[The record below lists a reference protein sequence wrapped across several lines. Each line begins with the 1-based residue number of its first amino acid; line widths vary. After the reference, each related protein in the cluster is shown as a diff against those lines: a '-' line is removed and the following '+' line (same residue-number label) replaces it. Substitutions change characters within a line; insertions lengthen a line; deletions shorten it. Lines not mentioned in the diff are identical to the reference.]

1 MKKTLLI
8 LTCALALA
16 VLLCACAFAESPK
29 ELRVLIPNENGD
41 EIAICPEDGV
51 FYLPSSVDVTSVKFD
66 YDGQLTFLT
75 DGGFVMGRS
84 VDLSSCETVD
94 ERGEKCYRLSCTAD
108 NELKH
113 YTFYHDSSLSSVF
126 VSTSL
131 GREAIDADKQTRDK
145 EARIVILNGDG
156 SAEYS
161 DLADGTESEIKG
173 RGNAT
178 FTYMKKPYQIKLS
191 AKTDLF
197 GMGKAKT
204 WILLANY
211 TDQSMLHNALGFH
224 LGERLNVPYNI
235 DYRFVHLYIDGA
247 YRGLY
252 MLCEKVQI
260 DENRVDIADLEKA
273 TEKANPDLELDMAQ
287 QITVTEGALIENSI
301 LDSFTYCEGVES
313 PEDITG
319 GYLVELDFRAHQEP
333 CYFTTENGLMY
344 TVKSP
349 EYASRAEMEYI
360 AGLFADMEEAIYSE
374 TGFNRKGVHYSEYI
388 DMESF
393 ASVYVVQE
401 LMKNWDAYLGS
412 MFFFKDADENG
423 KTAKIYM
430 GPLWDLDN
438 TLGNINF
445 NYEFG
450 QDTAYLWAQ
459 DGEFQ
464 DYVRTFAKSL
474 MKQPDFKY
482 EVAGQYA
489 IAYSAVQSALAE
501 DGWFAQSVSVIR
513 EGVAMD
519 RTRWKLYDSDSWL
532 LTQYGKKSSV
542 KFVQFDSY
550 GSPDDRTRDTAL
562 GFMRYF
568 LSARADALRTSIGTA
583 DVPPPIT
590 PPEQSSSSSSSE
602 SSTSTHISDTSELES
617 SPENTSSSSS
627 TMYCSSQPESEFDE
641 MHKKALD
648 PVAVIAAVLIVGG
661 IIGICALFAAGR
673 KRE

>member
-1 MKKTLLI
+1 MKKSLFFIACSLL
-8 LTCALALA
+8 LA
-16 VLLCACAFAESPK
+16 VLLCACVFAGSEA
-29 ELRVLIPNENGD
+29 ELGILIPNENG
-41 EIAICPEDGV
+41 EKICISSTDGV
-51 FYLPSSVDVTSVKFD
+51 FYLPSSVDITRIGFD
-66 YDGQLTFLT
+66 FDGEISYSANGVSGTLQAEKTL
-75 DGGFVMGRS
+75 
-84 VDLSSCETVD
+84 DLSPYETAD
-94 ERGEKCYRLSCTAD
+94 ERGEKCYRLTLSASGKTQD
-108 NELKH
+108 
-113 YTFYHDSSLSSVF
+113 YTFYHDSKLASVF

-131 GREAIDADKQTRDK
+131 GLSAIDADKETRDK
-145 EARIVILNGDG
+145 ESKIVILNGDG
-156 SAEYS
+156 TAEYS
-161 DLADGTESEIKG
+161 DLAEGTESEIKS

-178 FTYMKKPYQIKLS
+178 FTYMKKPYQIKLAS
-191 AKTDLF
+191 KTDLF
-197 GMGKAKT
+197 DMGKSKT

-224 LGERLNVPYNI
+224 LGDALNVPYNI

-260 DENRVDIADLEKA
+260 GDNRVDIADLEKA
-273 TEKANPDLELDMAQ
+273 TEKANPDLELDRAD
-287 QITVTEGALIENSI
+287 QITVTDGSLIENSI

-313 PEDITG
+313 PDDITG

-349 EYASRAEMEYI
+349 EYASREEMEYI

-388 DMESF
+388 DVESF

-423 KTAKIYM
+423 EPASIYM

-459 DGEFQ
+459 NGVFQ

-474 MKQPDFKY
+474 MKQPDFQY
-482 EVAGQYA
+482 EVAQQYA
-489 IAYSAVQSALAE
+489 VAYAEVQSVLAE
-501 DGWFAQSVSVIR
+501 DGWFEKSVDEIR
-513 EGVAMD
+513 SGVAMD
-519 RTRWKLYDSDSWL
+519 RTRWKLYDSESWL
-532 LTQYGKKSSV
+532 LNQRGYKSSV
-542 KFVQFDSY
+542 KFVQFENY
-550 GSPDDRTRDTAL
+550 GEPDGQTRDTAL

-568 LSARADALRTSIGTA
+568 LSARADVLRFSIGKA
-583 DVPPPIT
+583 EVPPPIT
-590 PPEQSSSSSSSE
+590 PPEESSSSSTSNSHWVCSSDPE
-602 SSTSTHISDTSELES
+602 Y
-617 SPENTSSSSS
+617 SPMNTSSSSS
-627 TMYCSSQPESEFDE
+627 TMYCSSQPLNESEPKNE
-641 MHKKALD
+641 IA
-648 PVAVIAAVLIVGG
+648 PITIIAAILTVGG
-661 IIGICALFAAGR
+661 VIGICVLLIVR
-673 KRE
+673 KKQQ